1 MAIKAN
7 SKSFNL
13 ATDLFLGIS
22 NERIAEPDFFP
33 VAYSFAAGM
42 VQSQSPFAACRASGY
57 AGGLCH

>member
-1 MAIKAN
+1 MATKAD
-7 SKSFNL
+7 SKSIYS

-42 VQSQSPFAACRASGY
+42 VQSQRPFAACRACGY
-57 AGGLCH
+57 AGRLCH